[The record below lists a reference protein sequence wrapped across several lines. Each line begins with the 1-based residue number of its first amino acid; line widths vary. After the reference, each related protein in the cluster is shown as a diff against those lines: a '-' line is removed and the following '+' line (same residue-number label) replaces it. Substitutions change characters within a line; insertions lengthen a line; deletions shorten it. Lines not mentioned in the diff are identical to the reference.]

1 MTGLRA
7 AHAHKPAHAF
17 ACFRAAEPVP
27 SLLFPLSD
35 ISGLI
40 QGFAREKGL
49 FRGLFR
55 LCRFFLFLSTRRSP
69 TNFKSARRAPPL
81 CQLHI
86 RHTSYVTSRAH
97 AARLLRCRGPRT
109 KPRKHTIL
117 TASLA
122 PFSRLLPFR
131 PYKIFYYSTL
141 HSCLSSPCPTRASL
155 LAFCPSPWSM
165 PWHRW
170 R

>member
-1 MTGLRA
+1 MYLCMYVYIRKRQQRQWCTGRVALRL
-7 AHAHKPAHAF
+7 
-17 ACFRAAEPVP
+17 RMRWRM
-27 SLLFPLSD
+27 SMRQL
-35 ISGLI
+35 
-40 QGFAREKGL
+40 
-49 FRGLFR
+49 
-55 LCRFFLFLSTRRSP
+55 TRHI
-69 TNFKSARRAPPL
+69 KSALRAPPL
-81 CQLHI
+81 CQLLI

-122 PFSRLLPFR
+122 PFTRHLPIH
-131 PYKIFYYSTL
+131 PYSFYYSTL

-155 LAFCPSPWSM
+155 GAFCPSPWSM